1 MGSGLGLLTHKH
13 PVMVQLLEFL
23 GCSMTADVIIRIP
36 LAGPV
41 SVYETR
47 YAPGIENDRAL
58 YGTPPARVEPA
69 RIILDASSTILEASE
84 YLRWTQENKRQ
95 DALDRAA
102 ALQREYVK
110 EKIAECE
117 VKVKEAKN
125 V

>member
-1 MGSGLGLLTHKH
+1 MSNGLGLLTHKH

-23 GCSMTADVIIRIP
+23 GCSQSADVIIRIP

-47 YAPGIENDRAL
+47 YASGIENDRAL

-95 DALDRAA
+95 DALDSAA
-102 ALQREYVK
+102 ARQREY
-110 EKIAECE
+110 ITQ
-117 VKVKEAKN
+117 KVEEAKN
-125 V
+125 G